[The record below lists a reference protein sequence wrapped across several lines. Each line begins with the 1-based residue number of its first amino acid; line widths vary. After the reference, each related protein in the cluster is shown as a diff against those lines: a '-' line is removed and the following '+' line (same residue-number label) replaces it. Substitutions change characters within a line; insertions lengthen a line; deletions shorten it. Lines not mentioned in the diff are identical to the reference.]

1 MNKEFKD
8 FIDIVYSLSETKI
21 FDGKLPDGVD
31 RISATPDENIMRV
44 YIEFDEH
51 TRADTEVDIENLGFI
66 KSKREILQGVY
77 EFLGIEEI
85 ENECESECEC
95 ECESE
100 SNATTREYNE
110 IEVKSNL
117 YTKEDS

>member
-1 MNKEFKD
+1 MINKEFKD
-8 FIDIVYSLSETKI
+8 FIDSMSPFDTKT
-21 FDGKLPDGVD
+21 FDGKLPEGVN
-31 RISATPDENIMRV
+31 RISATLNENIMEI

-51 TRADTEVDIENLGFI
+51 TRADTEVDMENLGFI

-95 ECESE
+95 ESE